1 MFREC
6 VKLMKKNKY
15 NAVVC
20 HKEYVKNKLINRKT
34 ANTVIVDGRI
44 HDKIIKQSHSFNSI
58 QIGEDEFRVE
68 YLKID
73 KISRYL
79 KK

>member
-1 MFREC
+1 M
-6 VKLMKKNKY
+6 NK
-15 NAVVC
+15 
-20 HKEYVKNKLINRKT
+20 KT
-34 ANTVIVDGRI
+34 ANTVIVDGCV

-58 QIGEDEFRVE
+58 QIGEDEYRVE

>member
-1 MFREC
+1 M
-6 VKLMKKNKY
+6 
-15 NAVVC
+15 
-20 HKEYVKNKLINRKT
+20 KNKLINKKT
-34 ANTVIVDGRI
+34 ANTVIIDGCV

-58 QIGEDEFRVE
+58 QIGEDEYRVE

-73 KISRYL
+73 KISKYL